1 MLCSYI
7 IPLWQ
12 LLTDVPLYSQ
22 DRCHRI
28 GQSRRVVTYRLLTSG
43 SVEIDMMKKQ
53 MSKKKLE
60 RLTMQGGDYRKAGRR
75 EGQQSVTLD
84 ELRALLQD
92 DVKNLHRREQEGR
105 RASAGADV
113 SAGAGEGTAVEW
125 IQKDISDHELD
136 LIMDRRKL
144 FPEMTLSALPSTASL
159 LSVEGA
165 TSVDSGVSVS
175 VGSGG
180 SAGRKRK
187 APPSAEEEVV
197 VLDYGEYNSAL
208 AAASPHKT
216 PRKLR
221 GARGSAVTS
230 PALSSGG
237 IPAGKG
243 RRSTPPSATSA
254 ATSTTTADNAAPS
267 AATVVDAAATLT
279 AVPSEVDLDAALA
292 AAWEAERA
300 AAAKKQ
306 LQGSVP
312 LEGEMYDIV
321 PESKAEQVLLSL
333 S

>member
-1 MLCSYI
+1 
-7 IPLWQ
+7 
-12 LLTDVPLYSQ
+12 
-22 DRCHRI
+22 
-28 GQSRRVVTYRLLTSG
+28 VTYRLLTSG

-105 RASAGADV
+105 RANAGADV
-113 SAGAGEGTAVEW
+113 SVETATAVEW

-175 VGSGG
+175 GGSGG
-180 SAGRKRK
+180 SAGCKRK

-237 IPAGKG
+237 VPTGKG
-243 RRSTPPSATSA
+243 RRTTPASAAASA
-254 ATSTTTADNAAPS
+254 ATADSATPSTSTA
-267 AATVVDAAATLT
+267 VDTITAATLT
-279 AVPSEVDLDAALA
+279 AVPSEADIDAALA

-321 PESKAEQVLLSL
+321 PESRAEQVLLSL

>member
-1 MLCSYI
+1 
-7 IPLWQ
+7 
-12 LLTDVPLYSQ
+12 
-22 DRCHRI
+22 
-28 GQSRRVVTYRLLTSG
+28 
-43 SVEIDMMKKQ
+43 MMKKQ

-113 SAGAGEGTAVEW
+113 SAASGEGTAVEW

-175 VGSGG
+175 GGSGG

-187 APPSAEEEVV
+187 APPSAGEEEVV

-237 IPAGKG
+237 VPTGKG
-243 RRSTPPSATSA
+243 RRTTPASATSA
-254 ATSTTTADNAAPS
+254 ATSTTTVGSATPS
-267 AATVVDAAATLT
+267 TSTVVDTTAAATLT
-279 AVPSEVDLDAALA
+279 SVPSEADIDAALA

>member
-1 MLCSYI
+1 
-7 IPLWQ
+7 
-12 LLTDVPLYSQ
+12 
-22 DRCHRI
+22 
-28 GQSRRVVTYRLLTSG
+28 VTYRLLTSG

-105 RASAGADV
+105 RGNAGADV
-113 SAGAGEGTAVEW
+113 SVETATAVEW

-175 VGSGG
+175 GGSGG

-230 PALSSGG
+230 PALSSAGV
-237 IPAGKG
+237 PTGKG
-243 RRSTPPSATSA
+243 RRSTPASATSA
-254 ATSTTTADNAAPS
+254 ATATTTADSAAPS
-267 AATVVDAAATLT
+267 TATVVDTITAATLA
-279 AVPSEVDLDAALA
+279 AVPSEVDLDAVLA

-321 PESKAEQVLLSL
+321 PESRAEQVLLSL

>member
-1 MLCSYI
+1 
-7 IPLWQ
+7 
-12 LLTDVPLYSQ
+12 
-22 DRCHRI
+22 
-28 GQSRRVVTYRLLTSG
+28 VTYRLLTSG

-105 RASAGADV
+105 RSSAGADV
-113 SAGAGEGTAVEW
+113 SVETGTAVEW

-175 VGSGG
+175 GGSGG

-187 APPSAEEEVV
+187 APPSLDEEV

-237 IPAGKG
+237 VPTGKG
-243 RRSTPPSATSA
+243 RRSTPASSTSA
-254 ATSTTTADNAAPS
+254 ATATTTADSAAPS
-267 AATVVDAAATLT
+267 AATVVDTAVTLT
-279 AVPSEVDLDAALA
+279 AVPSEADIDAALA

>member
-1 MLCSYI
+1 
-7 IPLWQ
+7 
-12 LLTDVPLYSQ
+12 
-22 DRCHRI
+22 
-28 GQSRRVVTYRLLTSG
+28 VTYRLLTSG

-105 RASAGADV
+105 RANAGADV
-113 SAGAGEGTAVEW
+113 SVETATAVEW

-175 VGSGG
+175 GGSGG

-230 PALSSGG
+230 PALGSGG

-243 RRSTPPSATSA
+243 RLSTIAADSATPS
-254 ATSTTTADNAAPS
+254 TS
-267 AATVVDAAATLT
+267 TVVDTTAAATLT

-306 LQGSVP
+306 LQGNVP

-321 PESKAEQVLLSL
+321 PESRAEQVLLSL

>member
-1 MLCSYI
+1 
-7 IPLWQ
+7 
-12 LLTDVPLYSQ
+12 
-22 DRCHRI
+22 
-28 GQSRRVVTYRLLTSG
+28 VTYRLLTSG

-84 ELRALLQD
+84 VLRALLQD

-113 SAGAGEGTAVEW
+113 SVETGTAVEW

-175 VGSGG
+175 GGSGG

-187 APPSAEEEVV
+187 TPSSAEEEVV

-237 IPAGKG
+237 VPAGKG
-243 RRSTPPSATSA
+243 RRSTPGSATAAAIAADSA
-254 ATSTTTADNAAPS
+254 TPSTSTALDTT
-267 AATVVDAAATLT
+267 TAATLT
-279 AVPSEVDLDAALA
+279 AVPSEADIDAALA

>member
-1 MLCSYI
+1 
-7 IPLWQ
+7 
-12 LLTDVPLYSQ
+12 
-22 DRCHRI
+22 
-28 GQSRRVVTYRLLTSG
+28 VTYRLLTSG

-105 RASAGADV
+105 RGNAGADISV
-113 SAGAGEGTAVEW
+113 ETATAVEW

-175 VGSGG
+175 GGSGG

-197 VLDYGEYNSAL
+197 VLDYGEYKSAL

-230 PALSSGG
+230 PVLSSGG
-237 IPAGKG
+237 VPTGRG
-243 RRSTPPSATSA
+243 RRTTPTTAVVSA
-254 ATSTTTADNAAPS
+254 ATSATTADS
-267 AATVVDAAATLT
+267 ATPGTNTVVATNTAATLT

>member
-1 MLCSYI
+1 
-7 IPLWQ
+7 
-12 LLTDVPLYSQ
+12 
-22 DRCHRI
+22 
-28 GQSRRVVTYRLLTSG
+28 VTYRLLTSG

-105 RASAGADV
+105 RANAGADV
-113 SAGAGEGTAVEW
+113 SVETATAVEW

-175 VGSGG
+175 GGSGG
-180 SAGRKRK
+180 GAGRKRK

-221 GARGSAVTS
+221 GARGSAVAS

-243 RRSTPPSATSA
+243 RRSTPPSAASA
-254 ATSTTTADNAAPS
+254 ATSSTPADSAAPS
-267 AATVVDAAATLT
+267 AATVVDTAVTLT
-279 AVPSEVDLDAALA
+279 AVPSEADIDAALA

-321 PESKAEQVLLSL
+321 PESRAEQVLLSL